1 MARPKVGGGADLSG
15 RRMYWNDR
23 AMKLVRNSA
32 RTARRRTN
40 AGYSLLEILIV
51 LAIIA
56 LIVALVGPRL
66 FAQLDHAKVTTARV
80 QVKSLETADR
90 KSVV

>member
-1 MARPKVGGGADLSG
+1 
-15 RRMYWNDR
+15 MYWIDHV
-23 AMKLVRNSA
+23 MKLGRHSA
-32 RTARRRTN
+32 RTARRRPK

-66 FAQLDHAKVTTARV
+66 FAQLDHRRSTERRTGLPDLDKCRV
-80 QVKSLETADR
+80 MAVFPTMWTSDSA
-90 KSVV
+90 